1 MCRGVIC
8 FRFGCYQ
15 HFKRIK
21 NLILN
26 IALCPAGFMRGGIMA
41 GTVQDRDVPASG
53 FLGGAPGPS
62 GMAPGASRWT
72 VSGLGRGGARLSLRV
87 SEVSSP

>member
-1 MCRGVIC
+1 
-8 FRFGCYQ
+8 
-15 HFKRIK
+15 
-21 NLILN
+21 
-26 IALCPAGFMRGGIMA
+26 MA

-72 VSGLGRGGARLSLRV
+72 VSGLGRGGARLAYVR
-87 SEVSSP
+87 SSPPRNPATPQERSRSVRFRGSYVS